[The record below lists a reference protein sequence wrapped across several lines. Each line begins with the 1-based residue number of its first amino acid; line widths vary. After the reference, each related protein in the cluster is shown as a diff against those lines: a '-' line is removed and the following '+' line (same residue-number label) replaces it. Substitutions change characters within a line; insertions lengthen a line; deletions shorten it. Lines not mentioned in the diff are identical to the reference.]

1 MSKSSYLGANV
12 EVTTDS
18 FGGWIG
24 KTNLVIADM
33 ATVVVTVAG
42 VAQPNTTNGAQTT
55 GNAHIQGIFSA
66 NTLSV
71 SNALRGGSVS
81 VPATLNVTS
90 NAVFT
95 SVNGTIDVTSSIN
108 LFTVDANNVVVSSNV
123 VFDGGATKIFLIDAA
138 NTTVNTGSF
147 FAKSNTYL
155 SGVNTYI
162 TSTELKSTSNTII
175 TGSRIDIDGTTF
187 DVTSN
192 SIFTAASLNAN
203 VDVMTIGFSAADTLN
218 VNAISDFNANV
229 NIDGILT
236 QTANAVFSG
245 ALVNIT
251 SVNTTIGDAGTD
263 ILNVNA
269 VSDFNAN
276 VNIDGVFTVTANA
289 TFTGAETFFNNN
301 VTLGASIV
309 DTVSI
314 LGYVDEDILPSA
326 TTVDLGSSAK
336 PWGNV
341 HTTYVWADSD
351 VEAEGQMVLKGLGAR
366 TFRVLSANTSYP
378 TLNVLLSTSADANTM
393 VMAANTTGIHPGA
406 NTTYDLG
413 SVASNWLNLY
423 VKDTAVANSAV
434 VSNVLTVNAQANT
447 ASLMVR
453 DLTATRVPFVGTAGE
468 IVDSTNFVFTSAN
481 NTLSVT
487 GNTTVSAN
495 LTVTNVVSAA
505 NVAATHVGTATLSTS
520 GLATINSMNVVTTAT
535 FNANV
540 DLQDSDY
547 LLIGT
552 GDDLQIF
559 HDGLNSYIKDAGT
572 GELIVDASTFRVMN
586 AANTENMIVATEDA
600 GVILY
605 SNNVARIETT
615 LVGANVT
622 GTFGTS
628 GLATLESATIT
639 NALAV
644 SGTSSVTGAS
654 SFANNVTISGN
665 LTVQGT
671 TNIATNTSFT
681 VNNSISTSSTTGNL
695 TVTGNTVLGDI
706 SADDKITLNARV
718 INDIIPNS
726 NNAFDI
732 GNSTNIY
739 RTITAN
745 NFVGNTAW
753 GSIQGK
759 PSPVVT
765 VTLTGDVAGTGS
777 ATLTDL
783 ATSGTIS
790 FATTIQSNSV
800 ALGTDTTGN
809 YMSGVTS
816 GSGITVTHTPAE
828 GSSATIAH
836 ADTSSVADVSINTTD
851 GTVLQDLA
859 LTFDTFGHVQT
870 ATASSTN
877 LDNRYLAFRTFT
889 VDDTDTE
896 YTWSANGSA
905 AAEAYNDTLTLVSGT
920 DINIDVDA
928 ASDAIL
934 ISSNGTLSSVTSRGA
949 TTSSAITIS
958 NATDSTTTTTGAL
971 IVSGGLGLAKQLR
984 VGGNTT
990 ISGAMSVTGNAAI
1003 SGIMSVTGNTTI
1015 SGLMTVTG
1023 NTTFSDDV
1031 TIAGDL
1037 IVNGTTTTIN
1047 STTLAIDDKNI
1058 ELGSVAVA
1066 NNTTADGGGITL
1078 KAGGNGDKTFNWV
1091 NATGA
1096 WTSSEDF
1103 NLLTGKVYEINGTTV
1118 LSSTTLGSGV
1128 TGSSLTS
1135 VGTLTTGTWNATTIT
1150 VNRGGTGATTLTGYV
1165 FGNGTSAFTA
1175 SNTIPNTDITGLG
1188 TMSTQAASSVSI
1200 TGGSITGITDLA
1212 VADGGTGI
1220 SSYAVGDILF
1230 ASGSATLSKLADVA
1244 TGNALISGGVGIAPS
1259 YGKIGL
1265 TTHVSGTL
1273 DVDNGGTGQTTYTNG
1288 QLLIGNTTGNTLTK
1302 ATLTAGQ
1309 NVTITNGT
1317 GSISIAAANTNLGY
1331 TTTGLLGTIT
1341 SSTGTSATINAANST
1356 VAGLVTTST
1365 QDIAGLKTF
1374 TSTIT
1379 GNLSGNVTGNVT
1391 GNASTATQLETTRS
1405 IILTG
1410 DVSGSATF
1418 NGTANA
1424 TITVAIDDDSH
1435 NHIIANVDG
1444 LQTALDAKA
1453 PLASPTFTG
1462 TVAISSLNLGGTTVT
1477 DIATQ
1482 AQAEAG
1488 TSSTVVMTPLRVAQ
1502 AIDAQAGSM
1511 TLLGTLSPASGTT
1524 STLSG
1529 LTLTSYRMIMAVSN
1543 NLSVNSDG
1551 RAQIQG
1557 IDITDTGDTV
1567 GNETYG
1573 MVFIDLATGVLGMA
1587 GAAGGRGSTSL
1598 RTSSTSIAVTA
1609 LGGSFYGTGSIRF
1622 YGVK

>member
-33 ATVVVTVAG
+33 ATVVVTVSG

-55 GNAHIQGIFSA
+55 GNAHIEGIFSA
-66 NTLSV
+66 NTMSV

-108 LFTVDANNVVVSSNV
+108 MFTVDANNVVVSSNV
-123 VFDGGATKIFLIDAA
+123 IFDGGATKIFLIDAA

-203 VDVMTIGFSAADTLN
+203 VDVMTIGFSAADALN

-236 QTANAVFSG
+236 QTANAIFSG
-245 ALVNIT
+245 TLVNIT

-276 VNIDGVFTVTANA
+276 VNIDGLFTVTANA

-341 HTTYVWADSD
+341 HTTYVWADTD
-351 VEAEGQMVLKGLGAR
+351 IEAEGQMVLKGLGTK

-434 VSNVLTVNAQANT
+434 VSNVLTVNSQANT

-468 IVDSTNFVFTSAN
+468 IVDSANFVFTSAN

-505 NVAATHVGTATLSTS
+505 NVVASTHVGTATLSTS

-559 HDGLNSYIKDAGT
+559 HDGLNSYIKDSGT

-605 SNNVARIETT
+605 ANNVARIETT

-644 SGTSSVTGAS
+644 NGTSTLSGNT
-654 SFANNVTISGN
+654 SFGQNITISGN
-665 LTVQGT
+665 LTVIGT
-671 TNIATNTSFT
+671 TNLATNADFA
-681 VNNSISTSSTTGNL
+681 VNNSISTTSTVSSIL
-695 TVTGNTVLGDI
+695 TVNGNTVLGDT
-706 SADDKITLNARV
+706 SADIVTLNAKV
-718 INDIIPNS
+718 VNSILPNS

-745 NFVGNTAW
+745 NFVGNTDW
-753 GSIQGK
+753 VSVQNK
-759 PSPVVT
+759 PDPVVT
-765 VTLTGDVAGTGS
+765 VTLSGDVTGTGS

-783 ATSGTIS
+783 TSGSIS
-790 FATTIQSNSV
+790 FATTIQPNSV

-809 YMSGVTS
+809 YMSGVTA
-816 GSGITVTHTPAE
+816 GDGITVTHTPGE

-836 ADTSSVADVSINTTD
+836 TDTSSVANVSVNTTD

-859 LTFDTFGHVQT
+859 LTFDTFGHVT
-870 ATASSTN
+870 GATASSTN
-877 LDNRYLAFRTFT
+877 LDNRYPLVTFKTFT

-896 YTWSANGSA
+896 YTWAETGSA
-905 AAEAYNDTLTLVSGT
+905 VADGLIDTLTFVSGT
-920 DINIDVDA
+920 DINVNVDETN
-928 ASDAIL
+928 DAIR
-934 ISSNGTLSSVTSRGA
+934 IQGTSTLSSVTSRGA
-949 TTSSAITIS
+949 STASAITLS

-990 ISGAMSVTGNAAI
+990 ISGL
-1003 SGIMSVTGNTTI
+1003 MSVTGNTT
-1015 SGLMTVTG
+1015 
-1023 NTTFSDDV
+1023 FSANV

-1037 IVNGTTTTIN
+1037 TVNGTTTTIN
-1047 STTLAIDDKNI
+1047 STTVTYDDKNL
-1058 ELGSVAVA
+1058 ELGSVVTPSDAG
-1066 NNTTADGGGITL
+1066 ADGGGITL
-1078 KAGGNGDKTFNWV
+1078 KGTTDKTFNWV
-1091 NATGA
+1091 AATNA
-1096 WTSSEDF
+1096 WTSSEHL
-1103 NLLTGKVYEINGTTV
+1103 NLLSSKEYYINGISV
-1118 LSSTTLGSGV
+1118 LNATSLGSGV
-1128 TGSSLTS
+1128 IGSSLTS
-1135 VGTLTTGTWNATTIT
+1135 VGTLTSGTWNATTIA
-1150 VNRGGTGATTLTGYV
+1150 VNRGGTGAVTLTGYV
-1165 FGNGTSAFTA
+1165 KGAGTTALTA
-1175 SNTIPNTDITGLG
+1175 SATIPNTDITGLG

-1212 VADGGTGI
+1212 AADGGTGI

-1265 TTHVSGTL
+1265 TTHISGTL
-1273 DVDNGGTGQTTYTNG
+1273 AVDNGGTGQTSYTNG

-1317 GSISIAAANTNLGY
+1317 GSISIAAANVNLGY

-1341 SSTGTSATINAANST
+1341 SSTGTSATINAANT
-1356 VAGLVTTST
+1356 TAAGLVTSGT

-1379 GNLSGNVTGNVT
+1379 GNLSGN
-1391 GNASTATQLETTRS
+1391 ASTATSLATART
-1405 IILTG
+1405 ITLAG
-1410 DVSGSATF
+1410 DVSGSVSF
-1418 NGTANA
+1418 DGSANVSM
-1424 TITVAIDDDSH
+1424 TVAVADDSH
-1435 NHIIANVDG
+1435 NHTIANVDG

-1462 TVAISSLNLGGTTVT
+1462 TVTTPSLTLGGTAVT
-1477 DIATQ
+1477 AVATE

-1488 TSSTVVMTPLRVAQ
+1488 TVNTVVMTPLRVAQ
-1502 AIDAQAGSM
+1502 AINAQVPAPTAAQVGAATADLASHAVGTYSILFADSTTTTFTRNSNYAGSLFNTM
-1511 TLLGTLSPASGTT
+1511 NFGFEDDAGYGGLVSALSPNTAFTVSGTWKALQT
-1524 STLSG
+1524 SS
-1529 LTLTSYRMIMAVSN
+1529 SS
-1543 NLSVNSDG
+1543 
-1551 RAQIQG
+1551 
-1557 IDITDTGDTV
+1557 
-1567 GNETYG
+1567 
-1573 MVFIDLATGVLGMA
+1573 
-1587 GAAGGRGSTSL
+1587 GGRFDGGLFL
-1598 RTSSTSIAVTA
+1598 RVS
-1609 LGGSFYGTGSIRF
+1609 
-1622 YGVK
+1622 